1 MPRQSLG
8 KGLDELLKP
17 ISTTEAET
25 STTTPP
31 DYTKFS
37 PKELPIER
45 LQPNPDQPRAQF
57 HEDSLRELA
66 NTIEQVGVVQPILV
80 RPIDS
85 ENYQIVAGERRWR
98 AAALCKLATVPAVIR
113 PLDDDKV
120 LLVALIENLQRE
132 DLNIVDEAEAYFRL
146 HDEFGLTHGEI
157 GAALGKA
164 RSSVTNLIRLRGLP
178 PRVRTHLRNADIE
191 IGHAKLLLGLT
202 PDLQILATRQI
213 VKRQLSVR
221 QAENFIKKLKGETPV
236 SKEKT
241 PDPNVTSLQNELS
254 EKLGAPTSI
263 RMFGKSK
270 KKGEVAIR
278 FTSLDELDGI
288 LDHLRRQ

>member
-17 ISTTEAET
+17 ISSTESDT
-25 STTTPP
+25 SSTSPP
-31 DYTKFS
+31 DYSKFGAR
-37 PKELPIER
+37 ELPIEK

-57 HEDSLRELA
+57 SEESLRELA
-66 NTIEQVGVVQPILV
+66 NTIEQVGLIQPILV
-80 RPIDS
+80 RPI
-85 ENYQIVAGERRWR
+85 EANNYQIVAGERRWR
-98 AAALCKLATVPAVIR
+98 AAALCKLATVPAVVR

-132 DLNIVDEAEAYFRL
+132 DLNIVDEADAYCRL
-146 HDEFGLTHGEI
+146 HDDFGLTHGEI
-157 GAALGKA
+157 GVALGKA
-164 RSSVTNLIRLRGLP
+164 RSSITNLIRLRGLP

-202 PDLQILATRQI
+202 PDLQILATRHI
-213 VKRQLSVR
+213 VKKQLSVR
-221 QAENFIKKLKGETPV
+221 QAETVIKKLKGETRV
-236 SKEKT
+236 RKEKQ

-254 EKLGAPTSI
+254 EKLGVPTSI
-263 RMFGKSK
+263 RMFGKSE

-288 LDHLRRQ
+288 LDHLRR

>member
-1 MPRQSLG
+1 MSRQSLG

-17 ISTTEAET
+17 VSQPSSDDAKTA
-25 STTTPP
+25 SL
-31 DYTKFS
+31 DYAKFG
-37 PKELPIER
+37 PKELPIEK
-45 LQPNPDQPRAQF
+45 LQPNPNQPRAQF
-57 HEDSLRELA
+57 SEESLRELA
-66 NTIEQVGVVQPILV
+66 NTIEQVGLVQPILV
-80 RPIDS
+80 RPI
-85 ENYQIVAGERRWR
+85 EAGNYQIVAGERRWR

-132 DLNIVDEAEAYFRL
+132 DLNVVDEAEAYFQL

-164 RSSVTNLIRLRGLP
+164 RTSVTNLIRLRGLP
-178 PRVRTHLRNADIE
+178 PRVRTHLRNGDIE

-202 PDLQILATRQI
+202 PDLQILATRRI
-213 VKRQLSVR
+213 VKGQLSVR
-221 QAENFIKKLKGETPV
+221 QAENLVKKFKGETPV
-236 SKEKT
+236 SKEKI

-254 EKLGAPTSI
+254 EKLGSSTSI

-288 LDHLRRQ
+288 LEHLRR

>member
-17 ISTTEAET
+17 VTQTDSQIDET
-25 STTTPP
+25 IPP
-31 DYTKFS
+31 DYEKLG
-37 PKELPIER
+37 PKELPIEK
-45 LQPNPDQPRAQF
+45 LQPNPNQPRAQF
-57 HEDSLRELA
+57 PEESLRELA
-66 NTIEQVGVVQPILV
+66 NTIEQVGLVQPILV
-80 RPIDS
+80 RPTDTDK
-85 ENYQIVAGERRWR
+85 YQIVAGERRWR
-98 AAALCKLATVPAVIR
+98 AAALCKLAKVPVVIR
-113 PLDDDKV
+113 PFDDDKV

-157 GAALGKA
+157 GTALGKA

-178 PRVRTHLRNADIE
+178 PRVRTHLRNGDIE

-202 PDLQILATRQI
+202 PDIQIVATRRI
-213 VKRQLSVR
+213 VKGQLSVR
-221 QAENFIKKLKGETPV
+221 QAETFIKKFKGETPIT
-236 SKEKT
+236 KEKT
-241 PDPNVTSLQNELS
+241 LDPNVSSLQNELS

-270 KKGEVAIR
+270 KKGQVAIR
-278 FTSLDELDGI
+278 FSSLDELDGI
-288 LDHLRRQ
+288 LEHLRR

>member
-1 MPRQSLG
+1 MSRQSLG

-17 ISTTEAET
+17 VGQPSSDDDKTT
-25 STTTPP
+25 SL
-31 DYTKFS
+31 DYAKFG
-37 PKELPIER
+37 PKELPIEK

-57 HEDSLRELA
+57 PEESLRELA
-66 NTIEQVGVVQPILV
+66 KTIEQVGLVQPILV
-80 RPIDS
+80 RPTDS
-85 ENYQIVAGERRWR
+85 DKYQIVAGERRWR

-146 HDEFGLTHGEI
+146 HDEYGLTHTEI
-157 GAALGKA
+157 GVALGKA

-178 PRVRTHLRNADIE
+178 PRVRTHLRNGDIE

-202 PDLQILATRQI
+202 PDLQILATRRI
-213 VKRQLSVR
+213 VKGQLSVR
-221 QAENFIKKLKGETPV
+221 QAENIVKIFKGETPV
-236 SKEKT
+236 SKEKI

-254 EKLGAPTSI
+254 EKLGSSTSI

-288 LDHLRRQ
+288 LEHLRR